1 MLNFNQELK
10 EITIDGFV
18 LSDELVYEFLHSQ
31 KKEDRNEKLAQAIRI
46 GVLALENDRFSS
58 FLDNIES
65 ELGVQLES
73 LKIRLDLKNQTF
85 HESTK
90 KGTKLEEDVCTFLE
104 DYFQRH
110 GFSDTVELTGK
121 QRGEIKRNKTG
132 DVLACVDGSD
142 TRRIAIEC
150 KLDKQVPL
158 GGVGTND
165 IEKNRKDTAWSQLL
179 EADVNRDARISI
191 IVYDRTKADAS
202 ILKNVDGV
210 AYIPELGFVC
220 VIDYQA
226 GNYQNLAIAY
236 NLARSIALQNLDND
250 GNKVNGEFVNMLIQ
264 RILADINDIANIEGL
279 VKNNID
285 TNKTILKKI
294 KKSLLTIEFTRNYLE
309 KYLKEGGV
317 ISMPDLLDF
326 YQRESIRTKYKGIS
340 EEIELLSKAED

>member
-1 MLNFNQELK
+1 MINLDKQLQQIK
-10 EITIDGFV
+10 IDGFV
-18 LSDELVYEFLHSQ
+18 LSDALVFGYFDSL
-31 KKEDRNEKLAQAIRI
+31 KKEDRVEKLARAIRL
-46 GVLALENDRFSS
+46 GVLALEEDRFSS
-58 FLDNIES
+58 FLAKTEN
-65 ELGVQLES
+65 ELGTQLES
-73 LKIRLDLKNQTF
+73 LKIRLDWKNQTF

-90 KGTKLEEDVCTFLE
+90 KGTKLEDDVCIFLE
-104 DYFQRH
+104 DYFNQR
-110 GFSDTVELTGK
+110 GFNDKVELTGK
-121 QRGEIKRNKTG
+121 QRGEIKGNKTG
-132 DVLACVDGSD
+132 DILAYVEDSD

-150 KLDKQVPL
+150 KLDKQKPL
-158 GGVGTND
+158 GSIGAND

-191 IVYDRTKADAS
+191 IVFDRTNADAS

-236 NLARSIALQNLDND
+236 SLARSIALQNIDNE
-250 GNKVNGEFVNMLIQ
+250 GNKVKGAFVNMLIQ

-279 VKNNID
+279 VKSNIEN
-285 TNKTILKKI
+285 NKTILKKI
-294 KKSLLTIEFTRNYLE
+294 KKNLLTIEFTRNYLE
-309 KYLKEGGV
+309 KYLKEGGD
-317 ISMPDLLDF
+317 ISKPDLLDF